1 MTKKILAVDDD
12 AAMTAYYSALLSEA
26 GYEVL
31 VAGDATAA
39 LIQYR
44 DSRPDLVILDMEI
57 PCGGGEQV
65 FDVTRDV
72 LKAGVPV
79 IFVTGQPE
87 RASRFSASHAKVR
100 VFNKPVKSEE
110 LLACVAAMVAGGPAV

>member
-1 MTKKILAVDDD
+1 MKKILAADDD
-12 AAMTAYYSALLSEA
+12 QAMVDYYKALLSEA

-31 VAGDATAA
+31 AAADATAA

-44 DSRPDLVILDMEI
+44 DEKPDLVILDMQM
-57 PCGGGEQV
+57 PGGGGAQV

-79 IFVTGQPE
+79 IFVTGLPE
-87 RASRFSASHAKVR
+87 RAENFAKSYPKVR
-100 VFNKPVKSEE
+100 VFRKPVKSEE
-110 LLACVAAMVAGGPAV
+110 LLACVASFLGA